1 LALRGCNQWPGGEA
15 KLRRDMMAY
24 LDAMGALCD
33 RMLPPFAVALG
44 MPADY
49 FAPFFTDEAHA
60 VLRFLHYPPQP
71 EGVDN
76 LCGQAPRTD
85 NSFMTALARADVRGL
100 ALRLPSITSSG
111 DQSWRKLRMS
121 SGWRSIGYRA

>member
-1 LALRGCNQWPGGEA
+1 
-15 KLRRDMMAY
+15 LRRDMMAY

-85 NSFMTALARADVRGL
+85 NSFMTALARTDVRGL

-121 SGWRSIGYRA
+121 SG